1 MPSSLIA
8 HGNVPR
14 RCEPCRLRSPIQC
27 CEFHLARML
36 FAAEDPSGNLRD
48 RQLKSCTVF
57 VSFQTSRTR

>member
-14 RCEPCRLRSPIQC
+14 RCEACRLRSPIQC

-36 FAAEDPSGNLRD
+36 FAAEDPS
-48 RQLKSCTVF
+48 
-57 VSFQTSRTR
+57 